1 VRRASGRSPVAD
13 LGNSIRDIT
22 SRFIGPEGLGR
33 YKTVRSERLAGVSHL
48 SWREF
53 WRDLGFRFLIAGA
66 IVAVVAVTIA
76 LINLFR

>member
-1 VRRASGRSPVAD
+1 VAD
-13 LGNSIRDIT
+13 LGNAIRDLGA
-22 SRFIGPEGLGR
+22 RFIGPEGLGR
-33 YKTVRSERLAGVSHL
+33 YKTVRSERLAGLSGL

-76 LINLFR
+76 LLNLFL